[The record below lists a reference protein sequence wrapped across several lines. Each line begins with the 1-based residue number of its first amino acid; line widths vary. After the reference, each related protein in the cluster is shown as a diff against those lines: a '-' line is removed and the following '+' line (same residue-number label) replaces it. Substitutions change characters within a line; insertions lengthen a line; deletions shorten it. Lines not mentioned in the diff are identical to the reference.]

1 MEDPASCPH
10 NQAYWFPAPFGSW
23 KYRCV
28 VCGLEAIGLDPEPAK
43 TLFGVKAEKAKVASL
58 VARREAGEKLTTREE
73 AIVAYSP
80 FGTASRCGY

>member
-1 MEDPASCPH
+1 MDPSQCDH
-10 NQAYWFPAPFGSW
+10 SQACWQPEAFGCW
-23 KYRCV
+23 KYSCSL
-28 VCGLEAIGLDPEPAK
+28 CGLEAFGLTLPAAK
-43 TLFGVKAEKAKVASL
+43 TLFGVRAEKVKVASL